1 MVTFQWLILPAE
13 LFPSPSAFQSTTFE
27 CLAFIVLHSVMFV
40 FFKQDCSSSEEDL
53 CISEQDILRFKA
65 NQKSVLQQRR
75 KLREKLRQNF
85 NDMALK
91 DALNFGVV
99 H

>member
-1 MVTFQWLILPAE
+1 
-13 LFPSPSAFQSTTFE
+13 
-27 CLAFIVLHSVMFV
+27 MFL

-85 NDMALK
+85 NNMALK